1 MCNHREKIQ
10 EGFMS
15 QTSSRADR
23 GGNMDSRLMVQGGGE
38 KMLRAALGCNMGI
51 IHAVAI

>member
-1 MCNHREKIQ
+1 
-10 EGFMS
+10 MS